1 MKIPSE
7 AQWQRNTPFIPH
19 LNTHLSIW
27 GGAGFD
33 RWVYKANSTQREQ
46 EREREIDWGKRHQRD
61 TQSWDGV
68 TYWAT
73 EACQLSN
80 HKAEDG
86 QQQTCAA
93 KMPDHTT
100 KRRPVPSWSDF
111 FLPQPGQPVEIR
123 LLTCNAST
131 NYNRP
136 GSRSKKFHC
145 NPLDLDLSHASAM
158 VLCNYETTMVQQSF
172 SIVFMV
178 SGPFDI
184 QFCMRKLHLPGLNYI
199 YFSWMSAWS
208 SSVLTGDDWPRN
220 SQTATRPIY
229 PPETAAP
236 SYGPTAPVRSTS

>member
-7 AQWQRNTPFIPH
+7 AQWQRNTLFIPH

-111 FLPQPGQPVEIR
+111 FLPQPGQPVQIR
-123 LLTCNAST
+123 FCLHAMHLPITTGLAPGPRSST
-131 NYNRP
+131 VTHLIWTWAMQVQWYSFKYCGVLWNYH
-136 GSRSKKFHC
+136 GSAIIQYSIYGIGTIWHTVLYEKV
-145 NPLDLDLSHASAM
+145 ASARP
-158 VLCNYETTMVQQSF
+158 E
-172 SIVFMV
+172 
-178 SGPFDI
+178 
-184 QFCMRKLHLPGLNYI
+184 LHI
-199 YFSWMSAWS
+199 F
-208 SSVLTGDDWPRN
+208 
-220 SQTATRPIY
+220 
-229 PPETAAP
+229 
-236 SYGPTAPVRSTS
+236 